1 MYLRCNRIRCI
12 ASSLFLAQTAVC
24 LVHVSHMIGRRKIA
38 RASYFLQPPG
48 SVSCERELVDCH
60 KTRRNRGRSRDNT
73 LRSSIGDV
81 IKRTMGRLIGY
92 SNGNTRPEKHRREND
107 KTVRAR
113 SGIISS
119 GVSRGE
125 KIHAGEISLSR
136 SCTTTD
142 RRRDI
147 EDERWKG
154 RRKEKRSEPR
164 ARCFYLK
171 S

>member
-1 MYLRCNRIRCI
+1 MHRFVAISRSDGGLPRARIAHDRATKNSEGFLFSATTRRRFLRER
-12 ASSLFLAQTAVC
+12 T
-24 LVHVSHMIGRRKIA
+24 RRD
-38 RASYFLQPPG
+38 
-48 SVSCERELVDCH
+48 DCH

-113 SGIISS
+113 SGVISS
-119 GVSRGE
+119 AVSRGE

-136 SCTTTD
+136 SCTTTTD
-142 RRRDI
+142 VATSRMNDG
-147 EDERWKG
+147 KG
-154 RRKEKRSEPR
+154 EEERKEANLGLVVSI
-164 ARCFYLK
+164 
-171 S
+171 